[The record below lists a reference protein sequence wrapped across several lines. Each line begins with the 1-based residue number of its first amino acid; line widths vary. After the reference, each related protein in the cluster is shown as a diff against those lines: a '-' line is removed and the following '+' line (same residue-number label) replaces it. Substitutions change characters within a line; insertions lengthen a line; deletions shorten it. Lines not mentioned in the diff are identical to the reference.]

1 MRKIVLPSMVVSMSI
16 NAATEDLPSVDH
28 KQRMDSMYRVQRHFY
43 DVTRAYYL
51 LGRNERI
58 AALKPPAGGTVLEVG
73 CGTGRNLI
81 QLARHYPEATIYG
94 VDISDEM
101 LVTAANAVAREELQH
116 RVKLAQG
123 DATTF
128 DGTAFGKTTYD
139 RVLFSYTLSMIP
151 DWKLALHTASQRL
164 ARAGELHVVDFGP
177 CNGLP
182 DMTKTLLYAWLKSFH
197 VSPRASLFSTV
208 EQLARSQGMSNQNS
222 ITHRGYAQHS
232 VLCNH

>member
-1 MRKIVLPSMVVSMSI
+1 MVVSMSI
-16 NAATEDLPSVDH
+16 NAATEDLPTADH

-58 AALKPPAGGTVLEVG
+58 SALKPPVGGSVLEIG
-73 CGTGRNLI
+73 CGTGRNLT
-81 QLARHYPEATIYG
+81 QLARRYPDATIYG

-101 LVTAANAVAREELQH
+101 LVTAANAVAREGLQH

-128 DGTAFGKTTYD
+128 DGTAFGKATYD

-151 DWKLALHTASQRL
+151 DWKLALHTASARL
-164 ARAGELHVVDFGP
+164 APAGELHVVDFGP
-177 CNGLP
+177 CSSLP
-182 DMTKTLLYAWLKSFH
+182 RMTKTLLYGWLKRFH
-197 VSPRASLFSTV
+197 VSPRTSLFATV
-208 EQLARSQGMSNQNS
+208 EQLAHSQHMTYLNILS
-222 ITHRGYAQHS
+222 HRGYAQHAI
-232 VLCNH
+232 LQNE

>member
-1 MRKIVLPSMVVSMSI
+1 
-16 NAATEDLPSVDH
+16 
-28 KQRMDSMYRVQRHFY
+28 MYKVQRHFY

-58 AALKPPAGGTVLEVG
+58 AALNPPPGGSVLEMG

-81 QLARHYPEATIYG
+81 QLARTYPEATIYG

-101 LVTAANAVAREELQH
+101 LVSAANTVERHKLRH

-128 DGTAFGKTTYD
+128 DGTAFNKPLYD

-151 DWKLALHTASQRL
+151 DWELALLTAAKRL
-164 ARAGELHVVDFGP
+164 APGGELHVVDFGP
-177 CNGLP
+177 CSGLP
-182 DMTKTLLYAWLKSFH
+182 AVAKSSLYAWLKRFH
-197 VSPRASLFSTV
+197 VTPRNSLFARFEHLAQSRNMICDT
-208 EQLARSQGMSNQNS
+208 QLS
-222 ITHRGYAQHS
+222 HRGYAQHAA
-232 VLCNH
+232 LRNL

>member
-1 MRKIVLPSMVVSMSI
+1 MVASMSI
-16 NAATEDLPSVDH
+16 NAATEDLASLDQ

-51 LGRNERI
+51 LGRNQRI
-58 AALKPPAGGTVLEVG
+58 AALKPLAGGSVLEIG

-81 QLARHYPEATIYG
+81 QLARHYPNATIYG

-101 LVTAANAVAREELQH
+101 LVTAANAVAREGLQH

-128 DGTAFGKTTYD
+128 DGSAFAKACYD

-151 DWKLALHTASQRL
+151 DWKLALQTASHRL
-164 ARAGELHVVDFGP
+164 ASAGELHVVDFGP
-177 CNGLP
+177 CADLP
-182 DMTKTLLYAWLKSFH
+182 DMTKSLLYAWLKRFH
-197 VSPRASLFSTV
+197 VTPRVSLFETC
-208 EQLARSQGMSNQNS
+208 EQLAEARNMLFQRSLS
-222 ITHRGYAQHS
+222 HRGYAQHA
-232 VLCNH
+232 VLRNS

>member
-1 MRKIVLPSMVVSMSI
+1 MGASMSI
-16 NAATEDLPSVDH
+16 NAATEDLPADDH

-43 DVTRAYYL
+43 DLTRAYYL

-58 AALKPPAGGTVLEVG
+58 ASLKPPTGGSVLEIG

-81 QLARHYPEATIYG
+81 QLARQYPEAIIYG

-101 LVTAANAVAREELQH
+101 LATAATTVERAGLRH

-128 DGTAFGKTTYD
+128 DGSAFNKTVYD

-151 DWKLALHTASQRL
+151 DWQQALLTATERL
-164 ARAGELHVVDFGP
+164 APSGELHVVDFGP
-177 CNGLP
+177 CSGLP
-182 DMTKTLLYAWLKSFH
+182 AVTKTLLYAWLKRFH
-197 VSPRASLFSTV
+197 VTPRTSLFTAFEHLAHS
-208 EQLARSQGMSNQNS
+208 EQMLCQSSLS
-222 ITHRGYAQHS
+222 HRGYAQHAK
-232 VLCNH
+232 LCNV